1 MPILVATSRGHPEFE
16 GKMTRRLACAS
27 MTTIEQEYSPTNRRH
42 PEAPPAGEMDLSR
55 LGPGTAS
62 LMPYLESF
70 HDKES

>member
-1 MPILVATSRGHPEFE
+1 
-16 GKMTRRLACAS
+16 